1 LGDLTTTTESE
12 RERATSYRKAAVR
25 PLSPSMSTTKIIP
38 PPPIPPSL
46 KTTHLEPGL
55 LLLLS
60 GRGRCRERAQVAVAA
75 LSGAVHCLR
84 HSFESLSLLP
94 EGEEK
99 RRRTLAAL
107 DVCRKLT
114 PASRLAARLF
124 SVPAVGM
131 KRVSEIE

>member
-1 LGDLTTTTESE
+1 
-12 RERATSYRKAAVR
+12 
-25 PLSPSMSTTKIIP
+25 M
-38 PPPIPPSL
+38 
-46 KTTHLEPGL
+46 